1 MEIAVRKYTSRRTK
15 KELYDVVDTVT
26 GDVCTMTRAMLA
38 EIGFRLDDYSSFK
51 MVVPPEGL
59 NLYRGYILCL

>member
-1 MEIAVRKYTSRRTK
+1 MEVAVRKYTSRRTK

-38 EIGFRLDDYSSFK
+38 ESDSRLDDYSDFENAA
-51 MVVPPEGL
+51 PFCEAL
-59 NLYRGYILCL
+59 RE